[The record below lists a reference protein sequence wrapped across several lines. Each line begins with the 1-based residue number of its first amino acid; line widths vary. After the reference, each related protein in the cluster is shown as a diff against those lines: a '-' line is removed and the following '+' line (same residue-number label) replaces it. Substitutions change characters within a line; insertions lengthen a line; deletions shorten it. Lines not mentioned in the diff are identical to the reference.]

1 MGYCADGGGLLTLKP
16 NTNVD
21 ELNNKL
27 ANGSGCLSYHV
38 NGNEIEFWCEDK
50 YWKDGVY
57 EDLEIVKPYIVS
69 GELEF
74 TGEDNA
80 MWRIRFDSD
89 TQEWIEENGTIV
101 YGFESYTDGDLIAEL
116 RKRGYVVRKN
126 GLDSLLSDIKTEN

>member
-27 ANGSGCLSYHV
+27 ADSSGCLSYQFD
-38 NGNEIEFWCEDK
+38 GNEIEFWCEDK
-50 YWKDGVY
+50 YWGDGVY
-57 EDLEIVKPYIVS
+57 EDLEIVKPYIGF

-74 TGEDNA
+74 AGEDGA

-89 TQEWIEENGTIV
+89 TQEWVEESATID
-101 YGFESYTDGDLIAEL
+101 YNFESYTDEQMIEEL
-116 RKRGYVVRKN
+116 DRRGYIVQKKPQSN
-126 GLDSLLSDIKTEN
+126 

>member
-16 NTNVD
+16 NTNVG
-21 ELNNKL
+21 ELNDKL
-27 ANGSGCLSYHV
+27 ANGSGALSYQV
-38 NGNEIEFWCEDK
+38 YGNEIEFWCEDK
-50 YWKDGVY
+50 YYEDGVY

-80 MWRIRFDSD
+80 VWRICFNPD

-116 RKRGYVVRKN
+116 QKRGYVVRKN
-126 GLDSLLSDIKTEN
+126 ELDNLLSDIKIN

>member
-27 ANGSGCLSYHV
+27 ADSSGCLSYQFD
-38 NGNEIEFWCEDK
+38 GNEIEFWCEDK
-50 YWKDGVY
+50 YWGDGVY

-74 TGEDNA
+74 AGEDGA

-89 TQEWIEENGTIV
+89 TQEWVEESATID
-101 YGFESYTDGDLIAEL
+101 YNFESYTDEQMIEEL
-116 RKRGYVVRKN
+116 DRRGYIVQKKPQN
-126 GLDSLLSDIKTEN
+126 D

>member
-1 MGYCADGGGLLTLKP
+1 MGYCAVGGGLLTLKP

-27 ANGSGCLSYHV
+27 ANSSSCLSYQFY
-38 NGNEIEFWCEDK
+38 GNEIAFWCEDK
-50 YWKDGVY
+50 SWNGVY
-57 EDLEIVKPYIVS
+57 KDLEIVKPYIVS

-89 TQEWIEENGTIV
+89 TQEWIEECGTIV

-126 GLDSLLSDIKTEN
+126 ELDSLLSGIKIN

>member
-27 ANGSGCLSYHV
+27 ANGSGCLSYQFDD
-38 NGNEIEFWCEDK
+38 NEIEFWCEDK
-50 YWKDGVY
+50 YWEDGVY

-74 TGEDNA
+74 AGEDGA
-80 MWRIRFDSD
+80 IWRIRFDSD

-101 YGFESYTDGDLIAEL
+101 YGFESYTDDDLIAEL

-126 GLDSLLSDIKTEN
+126 GLDNLLSDIKIN

>member
-27 ANGSGCLSYHV
+27 ADSSGCLSYQFD
-38 NGNEIEFWCEDK
+38 GNEIEFWCEDK
-50 YWKDGVY
+50 YWGDGVY

-74 TGEDNA
+74 AGEDGA

-89 TQEWIEENGTIV
+89 TQEWVEESATID
-101 YGFESYTDGDLIAEL
+101 YNFESYTDEQMIEEL
-116 RKRGYVVRKN
+116 DRRGYIVQKKPQSN
-126 GLDSLLSDIKTEN
+126 

>member
-27 ANGSGCLSYHV
+27 ADSSGCLSYQFD
-38 NGNEIEFWCEDK
+38 GNEIEFWCEDK
-50 YWKDGVY
+50 YWGDGVY

-74 TGEDNA
+74 AGEDGA

-89 TQEWIEENGTIV
+89 TQEWVEESATID
-101 YGFESYTDGDLIAEL
+101 YNFESYTDEQMIEEL
-116 RKRGYVVRKN
+116 DRRGYLVQKKPQSN
-126 GLDSLLSDIKTEN
+126 

>member
-27 ANGSGCLSYHV
+27 ADSSGCLSYQFD
-38 NGNEIEFWCEDK
+38 GNEIEFWCEDK
-50 YWKDGVY
+50 YWGDGVY

-74 TGEDNA
+74 AGEDGA

-89 TQEWIEENGTIV
+89 TQEWVEESATID
-101 YGFESYTDGDLIAEL
+101 YNFESYTDEQMIEEL
-116 RKRGYVVRKN
+116 DRRGYIVQKKPQGN
-126 GLDSLLSDIKTEN
+126 